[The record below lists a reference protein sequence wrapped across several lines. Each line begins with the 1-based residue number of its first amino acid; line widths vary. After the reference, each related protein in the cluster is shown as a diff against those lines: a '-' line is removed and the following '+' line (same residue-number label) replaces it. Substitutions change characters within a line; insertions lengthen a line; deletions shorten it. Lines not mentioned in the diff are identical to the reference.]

1 MPNSTQRKQQARKL
15 AQLIEALDLDSSLQ
29 GCLEVRALKAE
40 TPEEWADIKRMN
52 DLRQQF
58 LTLVNVIATQ
68 GPLEYK
74 LERDGSTAGESG
86 SRPNASET

>member
-1 MPNSTQRKQQARKL
+1 MPNSTQRRTQAKQL
-15 AQLIEALDLDSSLQ
+15 AGLIESLDLDSSLQ

-40 TPEEWADIKRMN
+40 TPAEWAEIKAMN

-86 SRPNASET
+86 SRPNASDT